1 MHKTYQELSITLED
15 RFVDLISD
23 FVANIYGDGIEIGE
37 GEIIVRSENDLH
49 YVKEAV
55 EALADTLG
63 DTITLVCKITEKENN
78 DWIQTYQDSVQPIEA
93 GTFYIH
99 PSWSKP
105 KESLINIV
113 VDPALAFGSGH
124 HGTTFSCLE
133 AIGTY
138 VAEGDALLDV
148 GCGSGILGL
157 AARKLGAVVD
167 LCDTDPLSVESTQ
180 ENFNLNQ
187 ETYDTLWE
195 GSVNKTDKKYDIV
208 IANIIPDV
216 LKAIA
221 TGLQKAV
228 KDDGLLII
236 SGILDRKEPAML
248 KAYHTLTLLER
259 KQKDEWV
266 TLIYKKETNG

>member
-1 MHKTYQELSITLED
+1 MPKTYQELTITLDD

-23 FVANIYGDGIEIGE
+23 FVANIYSHGLEIGKE
-37 GEIIVRSENDLH
+37 TIIVRSENDLL

-55 EALADTLG
+55 NALAATLG
-63 DTITLVCKITEKENN
+63 DTITLQCEITVKENN

-93 GTFYIH
+93 GKFYIH
-99 PSWSKP
+99 PSWNTP
-105 KESLINIV
+105 KENKINIIL
-113 VDPALAFGSGH
+113 DPALAFGSGH

-133 AIGTY
+133 AVGTY
-138 VAEGDALLDV
+138 ISKGNTVLDV

-157 AARKLGAVVD
+157 AAKKLGATVD
-167 LCDTDPLSVESTQ
+167 LCDTDPVSVESTK
-180 ENFNLNQ
+180 ENFLLNH
-187 ETYDTLWE
+187 ETYQALWT

-208 IANIIPDV
+208 IANIIADV

-221 TGLQKAV
+221 LGLQKAV
-228 KDDGLLII
+228 KDEGTLII
-236 SGILDRKEPAML
+236 SGILDKKESSVL
-248 KAYHTLTLLER
+248 EAYRDLTLVER